1 MAVTGCVA
9 ALVIGGASGIGRATV
24 ELLRSQGT
32 DVYVGDLNESGAA
45 QVVSADAVGRGFS
58 SYCDLG
64 TVDGPRQIVLEAASV
79 LGRLD
84 AVIVCAGI
92 LIEAEL
98 QNIDLADWERSIA
111 VNLRGPFLLV
121 QAAAPQLTQSPHGRV
136 VLTASTA
143 AFRGGAGTAAYAASK
158 GGLVAM
164 TRSLALALAPAG
176 ICVNCVA
183 PGWIE
188 TAFNEPYWIRVG
200 DTKEARAAL
209 AARIPQG
216 AQGTPGQVAAA
227 IAFLASQEASYIN
240 GQTLIVDGGLLA
252 S

>member
-1 MAVTGCVA
+1 VTDCGA
-9 ALVIGGASGIGRATV
+9 ALVIGGANGIGRATV

-32 DVYVGDLNESGAA
+32 DVYVGDLNGSAAA
-45 QVVSADAVGRGFS
+45 QVVSADAPGRGFS

-64 TVDGPRQIVLEAASV
+64 TVDGPRQVVVEAESA

-98 QNIDLADWERSIA
+98 QDIELADWERSMA

-121 QAAAPQLTQSPHGRV
+121 QAAAAQLAQSPHGRV

-164 TRSLALALAPAG
+164 TRSLALGLAPAG

-188 TAFNEPYWIRVG
+188 TAFNDPYWTRVG
-200 DTKEARAAL
+200 DTKESRTAL
-209 AARIPQG
+209 AARIPLG
-216 AQGTPGQVAAA
+216 AQGTPDQVAAA
-227 IAFLASQEASYIN
+227 IAFLASPAASYIN
-240 GQTLIVDGGLLA
+240 GETLIVDGGLLA